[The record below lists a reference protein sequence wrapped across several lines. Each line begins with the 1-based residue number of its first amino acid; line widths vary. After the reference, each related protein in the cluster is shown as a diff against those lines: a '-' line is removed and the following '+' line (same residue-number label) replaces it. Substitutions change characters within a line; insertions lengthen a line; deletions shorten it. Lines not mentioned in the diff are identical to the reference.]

1 MSQIKQKSNCVK
13 LDKEKKILLLVV
25 VEKNKVKPRSPK
37 CLIFNKVH

>member
-37 CLIFNKVH
+37 CL